1 MLEERISVNEKYEI
15 VIDWPKNV
23 FKALRYGEEWRELVG
38 DNLILAMAYRI
49 QELEQAKDQISSA
62 SINVMEERTRQ
73 DDKWGEQNHEPTVW
87 LGILGEEFG
96 ELCQAVNE
104 TWFDNGP
111 EERKKGGYE
120 NMRAEAVQVA
130 AVAVALIEC
139 LDRRLGGKDS

>member
-1 MLEERISVNEKYEI
+1 MGAYYNGICEDFYKSKSSAIKSVIEER
-15 VIDWPKNV
+15 
-23 FKALRYGEEWRELVG
+23 
-38 DNLILAMAYRI
+38 
-49 QELEQAKDQISSA
+49 Q
-62 SINVMEERTRQ
+62 RQ
-73 DDKWGEQNHEPTVW
+73 DAKWGQQNHYPTVW

-130 AVAVALIEC
+130 AVAIAFIES
-139 LDRRLGGKDS
+139 LDRGHQDG